1 MELNVRKT
9 HLYYAD
15 KYWCEE
21 GQGFKCITVSN
32 LKGETFKCA
41 IAICMDI
48 NPKDF
53 TSGQFEFADF
63 AVKEKAEVI
72 LFITNW
78 VDSSAERVD
87 DKAVQSMYNYWLH
100 RLDPLLNHKNQPL
113 KQKILFLAADR
124 VGKEYSYFD
133 EK

>member
-1 MELNVRKT
+1 
-9 HLYYAD
+9 
-15 KYWCEE
+15 
-21 GQGFKCITVSN
+21 
-32 LKGETFKCA
+32 
-41 IAICMDI
+41 MDI

-87 DKAVQSMYNYWLH
+87 DKAV
-100 RLDPLLNHKNQPL
+100 
-113 KQKILFLAADR
+113 
-124 VGKEYSYFD
+124 
-133 EK
+133 